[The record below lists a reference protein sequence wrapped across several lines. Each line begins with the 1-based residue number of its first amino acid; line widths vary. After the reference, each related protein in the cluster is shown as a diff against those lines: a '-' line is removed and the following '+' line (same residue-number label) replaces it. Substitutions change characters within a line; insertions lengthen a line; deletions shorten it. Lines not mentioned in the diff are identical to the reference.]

1 MSRQAKAYVA
11 LIFICFVWGTTYLA
25 IRVGVVHFPAFLY
38 AGIRQVLSGIIIII
52 AALIGN
58 RQTDLSRG
66 NILHQAVIG
75 FLLIT
80 LGNGLVTWGEKQIP
94 SGVAALICSLMPI
107 VAVLVNLIISKHEKI
122 NLFIVIGMIIGFAGV
137 GIIFKDDVSS
147 ITNTDYFIGAGATLV
162 ATSSWAIGSV
172 FNKKRTSA
180 VNPIFNSGM
189 QLLFGGLFLFLFS
202 PVVDDY
208 SNMVLDSDVLW
219 SLAYLIIFGSVLAY
233 TAYMFALRELPVGV
247 VTMYAYVNPLVAVIL
262 GYLILKEPL
271 TWYTAMAFTCILT
284 GVYIVNFGYRKQHR
298 KVAVKDFGNN
308 AMSAL
313 PNPENQNKV

>member
-122 NLFIVIGMIIGFAGV
+122 NLFIVIGMII
-137 GIIFKDDVSS
+137 
-147 ITNTDYFIGAGATLV
+147 L
-162 ATSSWAIGSV
+162 SV
-172 FNKKRTSA
+172 
-180 VNPIFNSGM
+180 
-189 QLLFGGLFLFLFS
+189 Q
-202 PVVDDY
+202 
-208 SNMVLDSDVLW
+208 
-219 SLAYLIIFGSVLAY
+219 
-233 TAYMFALRELPVGV
+233 
-247 VTMYAYVNPLVAVIL
+247 
-262 GYLILKEPL
+262 
-271 TWYTAMAFTCILT
+271 
-284 GVYIVNFGYRKQHR
+284 
-298 KVAVKDFGNN
+298 
-308 AMSAL
+308 AL
-313 PNPENQNKV
+313 PWSPPQAGQ